1 MILIN
6 KNEKP
11 CETVYYISACV
22 LKEIKN
28 QKKIFNLEQFYND
41 FSSKYSFVNNHDNF
55 IYALNFLYLL
65 NKIDYIDKEGIVY
78 VNW

>member
-11 CETVYYISACV
+11 CETVYYVSACI
-22 LKEIKN
+22 LKEIKK
-28 QKKIFNLEQFYND
+28 QKKIFNLEQFYNE
-41 FSSKYSFVNNHDNF
+41 FILKYSFVNNYDNF

-65 NKIDYIDKEGIVY
+65 NKIDYVDKEGIIY
-78 VNW
+78 VN

>member
-11 CETVYYISACV
+11 CETVYYISSCA
-22 LKEIKN
+22 LKEIKEK
-28 QKKIFNLEQFYND
+28 KKISNLEKFYND
-41 FSSKYSFVNNHDNF
+41 FSLKYPFVNNHDNF

-78 VNW
+78 VN

>member
-11 CETVYYISACV
+11 CETVYYVSACI
-22 LKEIKN
+22 LKEIKK
-28 QKKIFNLEQFYND
+28 QMKIFNLEQFYNE
-41 FSSKYSFVNNHDNF
+41 FILKYSFVNNYDNF

-65 NKIDYIDKEGIVY
+65 NKIDYVDKEGIIY
-78 VNW
+78 VN

>member
-11 CETVYYISACV
+11 YKTVYYISACI
-22 LKEIKN
+22 LKEIK
-28 QKKIFNLEQFYND
+28 QKKKVFNLEEFYND
-41 FSSKYSFVNNHDNF
+41 FIVKYSFSNNHDNF

-65 NKIDYIDKEGIVY
+65 NKINYIDKEGITY
-78 VNW
+78 VN